1 MQFRDI
7 RKIKS
12 LTSKNETAPTFVND
26 LFSAVILSG
35 RKTNEIPD
43 FWF

>member
-26 LFSAVILSG
+26 LFLAVILSG
-35 RKTNEIPD
+35 RIINEIPV